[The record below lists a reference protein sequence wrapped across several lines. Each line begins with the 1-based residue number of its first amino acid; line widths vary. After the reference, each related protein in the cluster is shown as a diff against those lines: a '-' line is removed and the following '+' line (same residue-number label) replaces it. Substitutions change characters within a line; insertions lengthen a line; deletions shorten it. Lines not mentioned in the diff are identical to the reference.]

1 MASQRKIGVLLGY
14 ANIVIKNLVNLAYT
28 PMILAFVGKIN
39 YGVYQTSNSFVFS
52 LSLLS
57 FGFSEAYV
65 RFYTQRKANGTEADI
80 RQLNGMYLLLY
91 LCICLVTFVL
101 GLTFAANADFFFS
114 DSFTTEQMSL
124 ARTLMAIM
132 AVTVTLTLSS
142 TVFDAYILAHEQFK
156 FQQSRQML
164 VTLAA
169 PGMAF
174 VLLTFGMGTIGVAL
188 AQLVMNLLLLILNAR
203 FAIVKLGMRFDV
215 HQFDSTLLK
224 AIAAFSAWIFIN
236 QVCELV
242 NQSLPNTLLGVLSG
256 PAAVAV
262 FSISVQIRSVF
273 YSLSVTMSSVFTPLI
288 NQIVAES
295 DDNTILTGLMVR
307 VGRYQS
313 MLYCWVLGGFI
324 LLGRFF
330 IDKWAG
336 VEFSGAYSLIIVM
349 VIPLIIPLTQ
359 NTGIEIQRA
368 KNKHR
373 ARSVAYLL
381 MAAINVGLTVA
392 LAKPMGYMAPAVGY
406 VAYVLLGCG
415 IFMNWYYQ
423 KRIRL
428 SMGRFWR
435 RVTPVLFNCFA
446 VTACCMF
453 GSILFPVN
461 SWTTFFAWGVIYS
474 AIYVT
479 TIVKVIMSV
488 DERAMLFGKL
498 HRLRRT

>member
-1 MASQRKIGVLLGY
+1 MASQRKIGALLGY

-28 PMILAFVGKIN
+28 PMILAFVGQIN

-114 DSFTTEQMSL
+114 GSFTAEQMSL

-132 AVTVTLTLSS
+132 AATVTLTLSS

-169 PGMAF
+169 PGIAF

-188 AQLVMNLLLLILNAR
+188 AQLAMNLLLLILNAR
-203 FAIVKLGMRFDV
+203 FAIGKLGMRFDV
-215 HQFDSTLLK
+215 HQFDSALLK

-242 NQSLPNTLLGVLSG
+242 NQSLPNTLLGAFSG

-273 YSLSVTMSSVFTPLI
+273 YSLSITMSSVFIPLI

-295 DDNTILTGLMVR
+295 DDNTILTDLMAR
-307 VGRYQS
+307 VGRYQA

-330 IDKWAG
+330 IDRWAG
-336 VEFSGAYSLIIVM
+336 AEFSGAYPLIVVM

-415 IFMNWYYQ
+415 VFMNWYYQ

-435 RVTPVLFNCFA
+435 RVIPVLFNCFV

-453 GSILFPVN
+453 GSIFLPVS
-461 SWTTFFAWGVIYS
+461 SWTTFFAWGVVYS
-474 AIYVT
+474 AIYVA
-479 TIVKVIMSV
+479 TIVKVIMSA